1 MTIDEIKQALRET
14 KELCANI
21 QTCKECPLADRGFC
35 FAATTNI
42 ENDPDG
48 PEYTVTIST
57 PCPEN
62 WWTAWNGDEHEDH
75 HDQPNA
81 TDPLTLNDYQRMA
94 RRTALTKRKSDKM
107 EEALLGLA
115 GEVGELCDHY
125 KKYMHQGHDL
135 DYNHMAEEAGDV
147 LWYLAEIADAL
158 GVTLEDIA
166 RRNIDKLRKRY
177 PDGFDPERSINREG
191 EHEDHH

>member
-1 MTIDEIKQALRET
+1 MTIDEIKQALREM
-14 KELCANI
+14 KEICENTI
-21 QTCKECPLADRGFC
+21 KCSECP
-35 FAATTNI
+35 FAVGKI
-42 ENDPDG
+42 KHCLVIDLDG
-48 PEYTVTIST
+48 DAVT
-57 PCPEN
+57 PCDWPIDLTE
-62 WWTAWNGDEHEDH
+62 ADPIDKA
-75 HDQPNA
+75 NA

-94 RRTALTKRKSDKM
+94 RRTAGIKRKSDKM

-125 KKYMHQGHDL
+125 KKYMHQGHDI

-158 GVTLEDIA
+158 GLTLEDIA
-166 RRNIDKLRKRY
+166 RRNIDKLLKRY

>member
-1 MTIDEIKQALRET
+1 MTIDEIKQALREMQA
-14 KELCANI
+14 LCDNTI
-21 QTCKECPLADRGFC
+21 KCSECP
-35 FAATTNI
+35 FAVGESKHCPVVNLDGDAVI
-42 ENDPDG
+42 PSEWPIDWPEDDPTDK
-48 PEYTVTIST
+48 
-57 PCPEN
+57 
-62 WWTAWNGDEHEDH
+62 A
-75 HDQPNA
+75 NA
-81 TDPLTLNDYQRMA
+81 IYPMTMNDYQRMA

-125 KKYMHQGHDL
+125 KKFKHQGHDL

-158 GVTLEDIA
+158 GLTLEDIA

-177 PDGFDPERSINREG
+177 PDGFDPERSINRE
-191 EHEDHH
+191 E

>member
-1 MTIDEIKQALRET
+1 MTIDEIKQALREM
-14 KELCANI
+14 KEICAN
-21 QTCKECPLADRGFC
+21 TSKCSECP
-35 FAATTNI
+35 FAVGKRKHCLMLDLYGDAVI
-42 ENDPDG
+42 PCKWPVDWPEDDPTDK
-48 PEYTVTIST
+48 
-57 PCPEN
+57 
-62 WWTAWNGDEHEDH
+62 A
-75 HDQPNA
+75 NA

-94 RRTALTKRKSDKM
+94 RRTAGNKRKSDKM

-125 KKYMHQGHDL
+125 KKYMHQGHDI

-158 GVTLEDIA
+158 GLTLEDIA

-177 PDGFDPERSINREG
+177 PEGFDPERSRNRE
-191 EHEDHH
+191 E

>member
-1 MTIDEIKQALRET
+1 MTIDEIKQALREMQERCENTT
-14 KELCANI
+14 KCS
-21 QTCKECPLADRGFC
+21 ECPFAGGKRKVKHCPVIDINGDDAVPCEWRLDWPEDATIANP
-35 FAATTNI
+35 AAT
-42 ENDPDG
+42 E
-48 PEYTVTIST
+48 
-57 PCPEN
+57 
-62 WWTAWNGDEHEDH
+62 
-75 HDQPNA
+75 
-81 TDPLTLNDYQRMA
+81 PLTLNDYQRMA
-94 RRTALTKRKSDKM
+94 RRTAGTKRKSDKM

-125 KKYMHQGHDL
+125 KKYMHQGHDI

-177 PDGFDPERSINREG
+177 PDGFDPERSRNRE
-191 EHEDHH
+191 E